1 MALVSV
7 VEVVA
12 TVFLF
17 VWVIFVATFLTRRI
31 YAYMKRQDVEHYVA
45 VYYNRKIIHILTGGF
60 VALLVPLIFN
70 TPVFPLVMALIL
82 ALFLYVP
89 HRTGKLM
96 YWFQT
101 EENVYEVS
109 FCIMWGLVITVGWVI
124 SEGNFWFGVLPV
136 IFMSIGDA
144 VTGIVRNILY
154 KRRTKSWW
162 GNLAMALFSIPVGMV
177 LGFAGVIAGAV
188 ASFIEHFEYNPIDDN
203 VTVPLSSII
212 ILILARFFAPWLL
225 TF

>member
-17 VWVIFVATFLTRRI
+17 IWVIFVATFLTRKI

-101 EENVYEVS
+101 EENAYEVS

>member
-17 VWVIFVATFLTRRI
+17 IWVIFVAAFLTRRL
-31 YAYMKRQDVEHYVA
+31 YAYMKRRNVEHYVA

-60 VALLVPLIFN
+60 VALLVPLLFN
-70 TPVFPLVMALIL
+70 TPIFPLVMAFIL

-101 EENVYEVS
+101 EENAYEVS

-124 SEGNFWFGVLPV
+124 SEANFWFGVLPV

-162 GNLAMALFSIPVGMV
+162 GNLAMALFSIPVGMI

-188 ASFIEHFEYNPIDDN
+188 ASLIEHFEYNPIDDN

-212 ILILARFFAPWLL
+212 ILILAKFIAPWLL

>member
-17 VWVIFVATFLTRRI
+17 IWVIFVAAFLTRRL
-31 YAYMKRQDVEHYVA
+31 YAYMKGRNVEHYVA
-45 VYYNRKIIHILTGGF
+45 VYYNRKIIHILTGGL
-60 VALLVPLIFN
+60 VALLVPLLFN
-70 TPVFPLVMALIL
+70 TPIFPLVMAFIL

-101 EENVYEVS
+101 EENAYEVS
-109 FCIMWGLVITVGWVI
+109 FCIMWGLVITVGWVV
-124 SEGNFWFGVLPV
+124 SEANFWFGVLPV

-162 GNLAMALFSIPVGMV
+162 GNFAMALFSIPVGMI

-188 ASFIEHFEYNPIDDN
+188 ASLIEHFEYNPIDDN

-212 ILILARFFAPWLL
+212 ILILAKFIAPWLL